1 MALHRYW
8 WQCGSLRHE
17 ESEFVPASSDEE
29 HSEAGLLNGPAL
41 DGQGVDQSDMDKLL
55 NGDIEQ
61 LLAVAKDADEK
72 GLGAGVDNLDDI
84 SASTEPQ
91 AGSLT
96 DSSTGAPADPTDG
109 IDFDAVPQSTAAAIE
124 AVDDQVEVFAQD
136 TEAETA
142 VEGNDYS
149 DLSE

>member
-1 MALHRYW
+1 M
-8 WQCGSLRHE
+8 
-17 ESEFVPASSDEE
+17 
-29 HSEAGLLNGPAL
+29 
-41 DGQGVDQSDMDKLL
+41 DQADIDKLL

-109 IDFDAVPQSTAAAIE
+109 IDFDAVPQSRLLMIKLKILRKIPKRKPQLK
-124 AVDDQVEVFAQD
+124 AVTIPASPKRP
-136 TEAETA
+136 TPIPSTPSSIA
-142 VEGNDYS
+142 NS
-149 DLSE
+149 